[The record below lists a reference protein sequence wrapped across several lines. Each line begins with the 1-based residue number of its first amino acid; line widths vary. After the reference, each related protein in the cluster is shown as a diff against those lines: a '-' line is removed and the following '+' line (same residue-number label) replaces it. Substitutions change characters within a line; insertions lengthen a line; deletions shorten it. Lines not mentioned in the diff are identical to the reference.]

1 MGKTIFDIP
10 NFTISGVLPPF
21 IGGTPVVLA
30 AMSPYPTTLTGIA
43 NNLCASKERQEIFR
57 GLLNY
62 REQLSSLGLNS
73 GFQWLSGSFLE
84 DIETL
89 EARHPRDVDLVTFC
103 RRPKESCDDE
113 AWELFVK
120 TNIQLLTKVKC
131 EAPVQLRRLFR
142 GSTHSTRKPCRSNA
156 LLVWAVFA

>member
-1 MGKTIFDIP
+1 MGTCYNQRFLELSNGKNYFRP

-73 GFQWLSGSFLE
+73 GFQWLSEASLK
-84 DIETL
+84 TL
-89 EARHPRDVDLVTFC
+89 KH
-103 RRPKESCDDE
+103 
-113 AWELFVK
+113 
-120 TNIQLLTKVKC
+120 
-131 EAPVQLRRLFR
+131 
-142 GSTHSTRKPCRSNA
+142 
-156 LLVWAVFA
+156 